1 MGYDPNYDPNGPN
14 YPSQDAPWQRSP
26 GNEGYQQYPGYPGY
40 PGAQAYGYPADPALY
55 AVDIGV
61 VMRQVY
67 LWLAFGLAV
76 GFGTSY
82 ALGRALQNDL
92 ATYQATN
99 QASGLLTIVLSPVAW
114 IVSLAGWI
122 VIGFGFFPIVQR
134 ASVAVSAV
142 LFTIFAAIF
151 GFWTSLLFLEYTDA
165 SIAVAF
171 VTTTSMFAVM
181 SIIGYITNL
190 DLSRFGPILL
200 MALVG
205 LIIASLVN
213 LFAHNP
219 TLYWVVSY
227 AGVVIFC
234 GLTAYDTQWIKKRAT
249 AVARSGKTE
258 SEERVAL
265 MGAFKLFL
273 DFINLF
279 MFLLRIQGRSR

>member
-1 MGYDPNYDPNGPN
+1 MGYDPNYDDPYGPN
-14 YPSQDAPWQRSP
+14 YPYQNSPWRRDS
-26 GNEGYQQYPGYPGY
+26 GSEGQQQYPGYPG
-40 PGAQAYGYPADPALY
+40 ARAYGYPADPALY
-55 AVDIGV
+55 AIDIGV

-76 GFGTSY
+76 GFGISY
-82 ALGRALQNDL
+82 ALGHALQNDL

-99 QASGLLTIVLSPVAW
+99 QASGLLTLVLSPVAW
-114 IVSLAGWI
+114 IVSLVGWI

-181 SIIGYITNL
+181 SIIGYITHV

-213 LFAHNP
+213 LFVHNP
-219 TLYWVVSY
+219 ALYWVVSY
-227 AGVVIFC
+227 AGVVIFA

-249 AVARSGKTE
+249 AVARSGKAD
-258 SEERVAL
+258 SAERIAL

-279 MFLLRIQGRSR
+279 LFLVRIQGRSR